1 MSSLYE
7 LTDEYKAVEEMLY
20 DPEVDEQ
27 TVIDTLEAI
36 SGEIEDKADKIGRA
50 HV

>member
-7 LTDEYKAVEEMLY
+7 LTDEYKVVEDILY

-36 SGEIEDKADKIGRA
+36 SGGGLRIRQTTTPS
-50 HV
+50 